1 VTIRVLL
8 VDDHRLVRE
17 ALRDMLSREADIEVV
32 GEAGDAASA
41 FKAVD
46 DLKPDVV
53 VLDIGLPDING
64 IEVAARLK
72 DRDGSGARI
81 VALSVHAERHVV
93 TAMLCAGAAGY
104 VTKSSAS
111 AEIARAI
118 RCVARGEGYLCPE
131 VADCLVLAVRNGA
144 EPSDTSPLSPRERE
158 VMQMVVNG
166 ARSPSIAERLNI
178 AVGTVDVHR
187 RNIMRKTGAR
197 TIADLTRYAIRE
209 GFLPS

>member
-1 VTIRVLL
+1 VLL

-17 ALRDMLSREADIEVV
+17 ALRDMLSREADIDVV

-53 VLDIGLPDING
+53 VLDVGLPDING

-72 DRDGSGARI
+72 DRDGFGARI

-93 TAMLCAGAAGY
+93 TEMLRAGASAY

-111 AEIARAI
+111 AEIVQAI
-118 RCVARGEGYLCPE
+118 RSVAQGEGYLCPE
-131 VADCLVLAVRNGA
+131 VADSLVLAVRNA
-144 EPSDTSPLSPRERE
+144 SERSDTSLLSPRERE
-158 VMQMVVNG
+158 VLRMVVSG
-166 ARSPSIAERLNI
+166 TRSPSIADQLNI
-178 AVGTVDVHR
+178 AVGTVEVHR

-197 TIADLTRYAIRE
+197 TVADLTRYAIRE